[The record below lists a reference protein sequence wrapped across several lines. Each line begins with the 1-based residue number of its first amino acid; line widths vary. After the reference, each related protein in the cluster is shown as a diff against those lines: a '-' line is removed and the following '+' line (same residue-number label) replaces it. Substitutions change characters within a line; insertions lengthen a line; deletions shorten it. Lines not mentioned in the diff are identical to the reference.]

1 MTESSQQHRV
11 VERLDRR
18 TIGKQIVLPFSKAVE
33 ISIKSLRTRFRRS
46 LITVGLIM
54 LAIAFL
60 MTILT
65 TNALQNAL
73 VNRAN
78 VEPPWGEEVM
88 RGLGG
93 LGYLQEGD
101 VFYRVTKVK
110 NEATGKLEETD
121 TERVQVIDPD
131 ELVRAEEYV
140 GLTDAW
146 RTRTNNLKASLA
158 KRMDLAGETEAA
170 AVGITAQQWWLIGL
184 SLAVAIVGIVN
195 AMLMSVTE
203 RYREIGT
210 MKCLGA
216 LDSFIIRLFLLE
228 SVFQG
233 TMGTFVGVV
242 IGFVLILVYTLFIYG
257 WVTIQTFPGLTII
270 TYALWSL
277 FLGFLLSILG
287 AILPAYRA
295 AKMQPVEAMRVEE

>member
-1 MTESSQQHRV
+1 MSERRV

-18 TIGKQIVLPFSKAVE
+18 TIGKQITLPFTKAVE

-65 TNALQNAL
+65 TNAFENAL
-73 VNRAN
+73 VGRAKA
-78 VEPPWGEEVM
+78 EAPWGEEVIP
-88 RGLGG
+88 GLG
-93 LGYLQEGD
+93 LKGYVKVD
-101 VFYRVTKVK
+101 DTYYWVTKEVDPV
-110 NEATGKLEETD
+110 TGQLREKERGVVEDPEELK
-121 TERVQVIDPD
+121 I
-131 ELVRAEEYV
+131 AEKHVEKV
-140 GLTDAW
+140 EAW
-146 RTRTNNLKASLA
+146 RTETNNLKATLS
-158 KRMDLAGETEAA
+158 KRMPDSLEASEAA
-170 AVGITAQQWWLIGL
+170 GTDIGITAQQWWLIIL
-184 SLAVAIVGIVN
+184 SLTVAVVGIVN

-203 RYREIGT
+203 RYQEIGT

-233 TMGTFVGVV
+233 TAGTV
-242 IGFVLILVYTLFIYG
+242 IGTVLGCALIFLSTLLVYG
-257 WVTIQTFPGLTII
+257 WVTVKTFPLGAI
-270 TYALWSL
+270 L
-277 FLGFLLSILG
+277 FYGVISIVIGFLLSVFG
-287 AILPAYRA
+287 ALLPAYRA

>member
-1 MTESSQQHRV
+1 MSERRV

-18 TIGKQIVLPFSKAVE
+18 TIGKQITLPFAKALE
-33 ISIKSLRTRFRRS
+33 ISIKSLKTRFRRS

-60 MTILT
+60 MTILA
-65 TNALQNAL
+65 TNAFQNAL
-73 VNRAN
+73 VGRALSQIPT
-78 VEPPWGEEVM
+78 ELSEE
-88 RGLGG
+88 
-93 LGYLQEGD
+93 
-101 VFYRVTKVK
+101 
-110 NEATGKLEETD
+110 
-121 TERVQVIDPD
+121 
-131 ELVRAEEYV
+131 ELSN
-140 GLTDAW
+140 W
-146 RTRTNNLKASLA
+146 RTQTNNLKISLS
-158 KRMDLAGETEAA
+158 KRGVLAEGIETAEI
-170 AVGITAQQWWLIGL
+170 GITAQQWWLITL
-184 SLAVAIVGIVN
+184 SLTVAVVGIVN

-233 TMGTFVGVV
+233 TAGTIVGSIV
-242 IGFVLILVYTLFIYG
+242 GFALIFLYTLLIYG
-257 WVTIQTFPGLTII
+257 WVTVQTFP
-270 TYALWSL
+270 ALAILQYGVTSIVIGF
-277 FLGFLLSILG
+277 FLSVAG

>member
-1 MTESSQQHRV
+1 MSEHRV

-18 TIGKQIVLPFSKAVE
+18 TIGKQITLPFTKALE
-33 ISIKSLRTRFRRS
+33 ISIKSLNTRFRRS

-65 TNALQNAL
+65 TNAFENAL
-73 VNRAN
+73 VQRAKAP
-78 VEPPWGEEVM
+78 VPA
-88 RGLGG
+88 GLS
-93 LGYLQEGD
+93 
-101 VFYRVTKVK
+101 
-110 NEATGKLEETD
+110 
-121 TERVQVIDPD
+121 D
-131 ELVRAEEYV
+131 EDLAAWRAE
-140 GLTDAW
+140 
-146 RTRTNNLKASLA
+146 TNALRISLG
-158 KRMDLAGETEAA
+158 KRMPGSLEGPETGEAG
-170 AVGITAQQWWLIGL
+170 VSISPQQWWLIIL
-184 SLAVAIVGIVN
+184 SLTVAVVGIVN

-233 TMGTFVGVV
+233 TAGTIIGTVVG
-242 IGFVLILVYTLFIYG
+242 FLLIFLHTLLLYG
-257 WVTIQTFPGLTII
+257 TATVKTFPLRVILQYGIMSI
-270 TYALWSL
+270 VI
-277 FLGFLLSILG
+277 GFLLSVFG

-295 AKMQPVEAMRVEE
+295 ARMQPVEAMRVDE

>member
-1 MTESSQQHRV
+1 MSEGRV

-18 TIGKQIVLPFSKAVE
+18 TIGKQITLPFTKAVE

-65 TNALQNAL
+65 TNAFENAL
-73 VNRAN
+73 LGRAKAKA
-78 VEPPWGEEVM
+78 PWGEEVIP
-88 RGLGG
+88 GLG
-93 LGYLQEGD
+93 LKGY
-101 VFYRVTKVK
+101 VKVDDTYYWVIK
-110 NEATGKLEETD
+110 EVDPATGRLREKERGVVEDPEELK
-121 TERVQVIDPD
+121 I
-131 ELVRAEEYV
+131 AEKHVEKV
-140 GLTDAW
+140 EAW
-146 RTRTNNLKASLA
+146 RTETNNLKATLS
-158 KRMDLAGETEAA
+158 KRMPDSLEASEAA
-170 AVGITAQQWWLIGL
+170 GTDIGITAQQWWLIIL
-184 SLAVAIVGIVN
+184 SLTVAVVGIVN

-203 RYREIGT
+203 RYQEIGT

-233 TMGTFVGVV
+233 TAGTV
-242 IGFVLILVYTLFIYG
+242 IGTVLGCALIFLSMLLVYG
-257 WVTIQTFPGLTII
+257 WVTVKTFPLGAI
-270 TYALWSL
+270 L
-277 FLGFLLSILG
+277 FYGVISIVIGFLLSVFG

>member
-1 MTESSQQHRV
+1 MSEHRV

-18 TIGKQIVLPFSKAVE
+18 TIGKQITLPFTKALE
-33 ISIKSLRTRFRRS
+33 ISIKSIQIRFRRS

-65 TNALQNAL
+65 TNAFENAL
-73 VNRAN
+73 VGRAKADT
-78 VEPPWGEEVM
+78 PWGEQVIT
-88 RGLGG
+88 GLGQV
-93 LGYLQEGD
+93 GYRVGAD
-101 VFYRVTKVK
+101 GAYYRVTRTAAPGSARFV
-110 NEATGKLEETD
+110 ESEP
-121 TERVQVIDPD
+121 ERVESD
-131 ELVRAEEYV
+131 EEKEVAQKYV
-140 GLTDAW
+140 EKVEAW
-146 RTRTNNLKASLA
+146 RTETNDLKATLS
-158 KRMDLAGETEAA
+158 KRMPEALEAPEAA
-170 AVGITAQQWWLIGL
+170 AGGIAITPQQWWLIIL
-184 SLAVAIVGIVN
+184 SLTVAVVGIVN

-233 TMGTFVGVV
+233 TSGTIVGTV
-242 IGFVLILVYTLFIYG
+242 
-257 WVTIQTFPGLTII
+257 
-270 TYALWSL
+270 
-277 FLGFLLSILG
+277 LGFLLILVHTLLLYGLVTVKAFPVQWILVYGAISIVVGFLLSVFG

>member
-1 MTESSQQHRV
+1 MSEGRV

-18 TIGKQIVLPFSKAVE
+18 TIGKQITLPFTKAVE

-65 TNALQNAL
+65 TNAFENAL
-73 VNRAN
+73 VGRAKARA
-78 VEPPWGEEVM
+78 PWGEEVM
-88 RGLGG
+88 PDLGQT
-93 LGYLQEGD
+93 GYRLDADDGYHRITRTAVPGSARFVES
-101 VFYRVTKVK
+101 
-110 NEATGKLEETD
+110 A
-121 TERVQVIDPD
+121 P
-131 ELVRAEEYV
+131 ELVESDEEKEVAKKYVEKVEAWRAE
-140 GLTDAW
+140 
-146 RTRTNNLKASLA
+146 TNDLKATLG
-158 KRMDLAGETEAA
+158 KRMPESLEASEAA
-170 AVGITAQQWWLIGL
+170 GADIGITPQQWWLIIL
-184 SLAVAIVGIVN
+184 SLTVAVVGIVN

-203 RYREIGT
+203 RYQEIGT

-233 TMGTFVGVV
+233 TAGTIVGTVLGCVLIFLHTVLAYGWITVKTFPMGAILFYGVV
-242 IGFVLILVYTLFIYG
+242 SIVI
-257 WVTIQTFPGLTII
+257 
-270 TYALWSL
+270 
-277 FLGFLLSILG
+277 GFLLSVFG
-287 AILPAYRA
+287 ALLPAYRA